1 MTKKIDT
8 TDARQGETHRGVRYM
23 LIIGTTAAV
32 VAMAVVVLLI
42 R

>member
-1 MTKKIDT
+1 MTKEIGT

-23 LIIGTTAAV
+23 LVIGTAAAV
-32 VAMAVVVLLI
+32 VAMVVVVLLI